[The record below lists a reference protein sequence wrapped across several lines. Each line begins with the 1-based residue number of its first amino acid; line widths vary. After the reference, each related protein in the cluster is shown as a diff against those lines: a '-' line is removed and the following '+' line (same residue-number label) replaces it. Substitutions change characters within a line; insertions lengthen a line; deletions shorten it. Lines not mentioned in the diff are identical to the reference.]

1 MEIKKED
8 LHQNPCNM
16 CPRKCNV
23 DRTKN
28 IGFCKQSNKVKI
40 SKVMLHHFEE
50 PCISGNENCKGS
62 GAIFFAGC
70 NLRCV
75 FCQNYQISHL
85 GKGKNISIKAL
96 AGIFKK
102 LEKQGAYNINLVTP
116 THFTNQIIEALKI
129 YKPNIPVVWNSG
141 GYETVETIKRLE
153 GLVDVYLVDLKYS
166 SNELAFKYSKAKDY
180 VENNQEVIKEMIRQQ
195 PKNIFENGL
204 LKNGVII
211 RHLIL
216 PTHTDDSLKCL
227 DFVFKNFGKG
237 CIVSLMSQYEP
248 QYKANEY
255 PEINR
260 KITPLEYKRVVNH
273 ALKLCMMNCYTQ
285 ELSSADSK
293 YTPKF

>member
-1 MEIKKED
+1 MKIKKED
-8 LHQNPCNM
+8 LHQNLCNI

-23 DRTKN
+23 DRTKSM
-28 IGFCKQSNKVKI
+28 GFCKQSNKVKI
-40 SKVMLHHFEE
+40 SKIMLHHFEE
-50 PCISGNENCKGS
+50 PCISGNEKGSGS

-85 GKGKNISIKAL
+85 GKGKDISIKAL
-96 AGIFKK
+96 ANIFKK

-129 YKPNIPVVWNSG
+129 YKPNISVVWNSG

-166 SNELAFKYSKAKDY
+166 SNELALKYSKAKDY

-195 PKNIFENGL
+195 SKNVFENGL

-227 DFVFKNFGKG
+227 DFVYKNFGKD

-273 ALKLCMMNCYTQ
+273 ALKLGMMNCYTQ